1 MINTHLQHMMKIALV
16 NRSDSTGGAA
26 IVTRRLMHA
35 LRAEGVDARMLV
47 LEKLTDDPHVISIAS
62 PLADKYNFLA
72 ERWSIFLR
80 NGFSRERL
88 FKADIANHGRNIVRH
103 PWIREADVVMLN
115 WVNQGFLSLKSIG
128 RLCETG
134 KPVIWTMH
142 DMWPM
147 TGVCH
152 HALQCDGYRHVC
164 RGCQFLDSI
173 KVDLSTAVQSQKNKL
188 YTLHPGLRFVAV
200 SNWLA
205 DCARGSRLLHG
216 KQMEVIPNAIDVEQ
230 FRWERQHGGSLG
242 IGEDKTVIV
251 MGAARLDDSIKGF
264 DLLID
269 TMRYLR
275 KNYPVVAGG
284 LHLVL
289 FGGIRD
295 RSLLDQLAVSYT
307 YLGPVNGIDRLVDI
321 YTQADVVLS
330 TSRFETLP
338 GTLIEGMA
346 CGCTAV
352 SFGAGGQ
359 RDIID
364 HRSTGYIAAEMEPEA
379 IAEGIAWAAMAGL
392 DRHSL
397 HQIVARKF
405 AAPVVARRYMELC
418 ENLLRG

>member
-1 MINTHLQHMMKIALV
+1 MHFPFAIMKIALV

-26 IVTRRLMHA
+26 VVTHRLMQA

-47 LEKLTDDPHVISIAS
+47 LEKLTDDPHVISCS
-62 PLADKYNFLA
+62 RPLIDKYNFIS
-72 ERWSIFLR
+72 ERWNIFLR
-80 NGFSRERL
+80 NGFSRKNL
-88 FKADIANHGRNIVRH
+88 FKADIANHGRNMASHR
-103 PWIREADVVMLN
+103 WIKEADVVMLN
-115 WVNQGFLSLKSIG
+115 WINQGFLSLKSIT

-134 KPVIWTMH
+134 KPIVWTMH

-188 YTLHPGLRFVAV
+188 YTLHPDIHFVAV

-205 DCARGSRLLHG
+205 QCARESRLLCD
-216 KQMEVIPNAIDVEQ
+216 MAIDVIPNAIDVKQ
-230 FRWERQHGGSLG
+230 FGYERQLDGDLG
-242 IGEDKTVIV
+242 IGNDKKVIA

-269 TMRYLR
+269 ATGHLR
-275 KNYPVVAGG
+275 KAYPQIADR

-289 FGGIRD
+289 FGDIRD
-295 RSLLDQLAVSYT
+295 RSLLDLLELPYT
-307 YLGPVNGIDRLVDI
+307 YVGTVNGVDKLMNI
-321 YTQADVVLS
+321 YTQADIVLS

-338 GTLIEGMA
+338 GTLVEGMA
-346 CGCTAV
+346 CGCIPV

-364 HRSTGYIAAEMEPEA
+364 HLSTGYIADEVEPEA
-379 IAEGIAWAAMAGL
+379 IAKGMAWAADAAI
-392 DRHSL
+392 DRRSL
-397 HQIVARKF
+397 HDAAARKF
-405 AAPVVARRYMELC
+405 AADVIARRYIELC
-418 ENLLRG
+418 ENLLRK

>member
-1 MINTHLQHMMKIALV
+1 MMKIALV

-216 KQMEVIPNAIDVEQ
+216 KQVEVIPNAIDVEQ
-230 FRWERQHGGSLG
+230 FKWERQHGGSLG
-242 IGEDKTVIV
+242 IGEGKTVIV

-269 TMRYLR
+269 ATGHLR
-275 KNYPVVAGG
+275 KAYPQIADR
-284 LHLVL
+284 LHIVL
-289 FGGIRD
+289 FGDIRD
-295 RSLLDQLAVSYT
+295 RSLLDRLELPYT
-307 YLGPVNGIDRLVDI
+307 YVDTIKGIDKLTDI
-321 YTQADVVLS
+321 YTQADIVLS

-359 RDIID
+359 SDIID
-364 HRSTGYIAAEMEPEA
+364 HLATGYIAPEVEPEA
-379 IAEGIAWAAMAGL
+379 IAAGIAWAASATIDRSNQHRAMA
-392 DRHSL
+392 D
-397 HQIVARKF
+397 KF
-405 AAPVVARRYMELC
+405 AAPTVARRYIELC
-418 ENLLRG
+418 ENLLNK